1 MFCIIVFQKEMVLGI
16 LLKDFFFCGGDA
28 RKTEILVS
36 DDFLNKY
43 DKEVLDK
50 YSSVH

>member
-1 MFCIIVFQKEMVLGI
+1 MVLGI

-28 RKTEILVS
+28 RKTEILVL

-43 DKEVLDK
+43 GKEELDK
-50 YSSVH
+50 YSSVQ